1 MADRKILDVI
11 RHGVPGTE
19 MMGFPIPEPQL
30 KQLVAFIRSLN
41 FTASQQDVA
50 GDVVAGRSLFFGKA
64 DCVRC
69 HMIAG
74 RGGWLGPDL
83 SSIGANLSL
92 AKIVE
97 SVRQPNA
104 YIEPGYRRITVVT
117 KAGRR
122 IDGIAKND
130 SNYSIQILDVRG
142 NFQLLRKQELQKIIY
157 YKDSLMPVPVLSEKE
172 FQDLLAFL
180 SRQARGGVPDAL

>member
-1 MADRKILDVI
+1 L
-11 RHGVPGTE
+11 
-19 MMGFPIPEPQL
+19 
-30 KQLVAFIRSLN
+30 
-41 FTASQQDVA
+41 
-50 GDVVAGRSLFFGKA
+50 
-64 DCVRC
+64 
-69 HMIAG
+69 
-74 RGGWLGPDL
+74 LGPDL

-117 KAGRR
+117 RDSRR

-142 NFQLLRKQELQKIIY
+142 NFQLLLKHELQEIIY
-157 YKDSLMPVPVLSEKE
+157 YKDSLMPAPVLSEKE